1 MFFDQSKIFFRFFS
15 SLSKLT
21 SLTDLNLS
29 GNNIQSLPQ
38 TALLTMEN
46 LQVLCLHSNQLR
58 AIPDLRRL
66 NSLKVNRGECKGVSD
81 SIVCFRYWI

>member
-1 MFFDQSKIFFRFFS
+1 VFYDIFYFS
-15 SLSKLT
+15 SLSKLS

-38 TALLTMEN
+38 IALTSMEN
-46 LQVLCLHSNQLR
+46 LQVLCLHSNLLR

-66 NSLKVNRGECKGVSD
+66 NSLKVN
-81 SIVCFRYWI
+81 